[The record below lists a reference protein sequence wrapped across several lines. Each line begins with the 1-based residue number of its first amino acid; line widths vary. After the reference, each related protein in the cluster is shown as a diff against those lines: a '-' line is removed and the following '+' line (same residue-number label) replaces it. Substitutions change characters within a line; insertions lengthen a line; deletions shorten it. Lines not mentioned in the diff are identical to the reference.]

1 MRTTEG
7 RPVASEEARTGT
19 VVAHYGIAVAVRLDD
34 GEETRLPL
42 RRSQKAVV
50 GDRVE
55 TEGEGFRTL
64 PSSGVLR
71 RRDRH
76 GRVRSVAAH
85 LDVLAVVVAPIPE
98 SPLGFIDRGIV
109 AARVAGLEPWI
120 VVNKNDLAEAADLF
134 QDLNGLYG
142 EAAHLL
148 SVSAES
154 GAGLD
159 EIGAGLSPAR
169 RSVFVG
175 TSGVGKSSLL
185 NALLPDLDL
194 DVGEINEVSGLGRHV
209 TSVATLH
216 SLPGGG
222 ELIDTPGFRDFG
234 PVAVSSRE
242 LAAHFPGF
250 EEALTQPCHFRDCLH
265 LTEPGCAVLAA
276 LESGEIE
283 SQRHDAYRALLT
295 DLQRAEE
302 AADVH

>member
-1 MRTTEG
+1 MMSDEG
-7 RPVASEEARTGT
+7 HAQEGT
-19 VVAHYGIAVAVRLDD
+19 VIAHYGIAVGVRFGS
-34 GEETRLPL
+34 GEEVRLPL
-42 RRSQKAVV
+42 RRPQKVVV

-55 TEGEGFRTL
+55 RKGEGLRTL

-109 AARVAGLEPWI
+109 AARVAELEPWI
-120 VVNKNDLAEAADLF
+120 VVNKNDLSEAADLF
-134 QDLNGLYG
+134 EELTRLYG
-142 EAAHLL
+142 EAARLL
-148 SVSAES
+148 FVSAQS
-154 GAGLD
+154 GDGLAS
-159 EIGAGLSPAR
+159 IGEGLSPAR

-194 DVGEINEVSGLGRHV
+194 DVGEINEVSGLGRHI

-216 SLPGGG
+216 TLPGGG

-250 EEALTQPCHFRDCLH
+250 EEALIQPCHFRDCLH

-276 LESGEIE
+276 LESGDIE
-283 SQRHDAYRALLT
+283 TQRHEAYRALLT

-302 AADVH
+302 AEGH